1 MLFLKSNFMKTRN
14 ILKGLTA
21 IALMTTVSLTAVAQE
36 KKTTAGKVIH
46 KTGKAA
52 KSVGNK
58 TAEVAAK
65 GTAKVVDAKWKGKM
79 GPDGSD
85 VYIDG
90 KNNKYYV
97 NAKGAK
103 IYLKASQIKD
113 RPAN

>member
-1 MLFLKSNFMKTRN
+1 MKTKK
-14 ILKGLTA
+14 ILMGLTA
-21 IALMTTVSLTAVAQE
+21 IALMTSVSFNALAQE

-58 TAEVAAK
+58 TAEVAVK
-65 GTAKVVDAKWKGKM
+65 GTAKVVDAKYKGKM
-79 GPDGSD
+79 APDGSD

-97 NAKGAK
+97 NSKGARV
-103 IYLKASQIKD
+103 YLKASQIKD
-113 RPAN
+113 RPTN